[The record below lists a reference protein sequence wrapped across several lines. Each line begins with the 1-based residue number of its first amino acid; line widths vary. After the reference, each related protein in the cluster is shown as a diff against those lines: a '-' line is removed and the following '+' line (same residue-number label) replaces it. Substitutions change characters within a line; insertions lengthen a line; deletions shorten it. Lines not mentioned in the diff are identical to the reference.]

1 MTPNTLLEV
10 APVTVHGR
18 DVFVGRQPIY
28 DRDLN
33 LVAYE
38 LLFRRGDVGTADVID
53 GDLAT
58 FTVMLNALVEI
69 GLSRLVGDKK
79 AFINLTRNSV
89 LCEYATLFPKD
100 QIVMEVLEDVT
111 VDEELLDMVHKFSED
126 GYEIALDDFVFRE
139 ELRPL
144 LDMAGMVK
152 IDVQALEDDAVRR
165 SVAEFG
171 DQVKLLAEK
180 VETDDE
186 FRFCRDLGFEFFQ
199 GWFLGKPKVITV
211 KHVPTS
217 QLSVLRL
224 LAALH
229 EDRVSRDRLAHIIR
243 QDPAL
248 TYRLVRSVNPGIHGG
263 AIESVAHAID
273 LIGEEH
279 LERWVTLLSI
289 SGEEDTSGE
298 LMFRSLVRGDF
309 CERIAREVYPSQ
321 NARFFLCGQLSLID
335 EIVGAPRDELLED
348 VALDASMRGALLD
361 GDGPA
366 GLAIACAES
375 RERGQRGDFPGIPTS
390 RLDAL
395 WDEATAWA
403 VSVRCDVGF

>member
-1 MTPNTLLEV
+1 MTQNTLVET
-10 APVTVHGR
+10 APLTGRGR

-38 LLFRRGDVGTADVID
+38 LLFRNGDVAAADVVD

-69 GLSRLVGDKK
+69 GLPRLVGDKK
-79 AFINLTRNSV
+79 AFVNLTRNSV

-111 VDEELLDMVHKFSED
+111 VDEELLDMIHKFSEA

-144 LDMAGMVK
+144 IDIADMVK
-152 IDVQALEDDAVRR
+152 IDVQALDEQEVRR
-165 SVAEFG
+165 HVAEFG
-171 DQVKLLAEK
+171 DLKLLAEK
-180 VETDDE
+180 VETDEE
-186 FRFCRDLGFEFFQ
+186 FRFCRDLGFQFFQ

-211 KHVPTS
+211 KHIPTS

-229 EDRVSRDRLAHIIR
+229 DDGASRDVLAEIIR

-248 TYRLVRSVNPGIHGG
+248 TYRLVRSVNPGTHGG
-263 AIESVAHAID
+263 AIESVAHAVD
-273 LIGEEH
+273 LIGNERLEH
-279 LERWVTLLSI
+279 WVTLLSL

-298 LMFRSLVRGDF
+298 LMFRSLVRARF
-309 CERIAREVYPSQ
+309 CERVAREVHPSQ
-321 NARFFLCGQLSLID
+321 SARFYLCGQLSLID

-366 GLAIACAES
+366 GLALQCAES
-375 RERGQRGDFPGIPTS
+375 KERGEPGTFPGIS
-390 RLDAL
+390 SARLDAL
-395 WDEATAWA
+395 WDEAAAWA
-403 VSVRCDVGF
+403 VAVRCDVGF